1 MNNLVPE
8 LRADKDGKLV
18 TRHVRAAT
26 NEAAVKAF
34 PAPMGQA
41 KPSESADFKEVKNML
56 IGVLNHYRDL
66 ANGGSAE
73 SDPEDEDEGDGI
85 DLDDEDDYWK
95 MDDEAEPEDLG
106 FDPNGLLEAASIG
119 KALAELPENTIAHMR
134 AKIEENPYMDD
145 YEVAVLHA
153 LSYENNNPQLIAYLT
168 CMYSE
173 IAGFYS
179 ERDSLGDPDVNTY
192 TLMRDYMQGL
202 HNYES
207 VGYELPKD
215 IFSATPE
222 ERKVMEALHYLN
234 TELGDDEG
242 NAEPELGKIVM
253 ERPDSVEDVISI
265 VLERDTRDAEVIREM
280 LDSRTPSVRSGI
292 L

>member
-18 TRHVRAAT
+18 TRHVRAVTNDAAT
-26 NEAAVKAF
+26 KAF
-34 PAPMGQA
+34 PAPMGQV
-41 KPSESADFKEVKNML
+41 KTSESADFKEVKAML

-66 ANGGSAE
+66 ANGASVD
-73 SDPEDEDEGDGI
+73 SDSEDESDGI
-85 DLDDEDDYWK
+85 DLDDDDDYWK
-95 MDDEAEPEDLG
+95 MDDKDEDDEIG
-106 FDPNGLLEAASIG
+106 FDPSGLLEAASIG

-134 AKIEENPYMDD
+134 AKIDENPYVDD

-153 LSYENNNPQLIAYLT
+153 LSYENNNPQLIDYLT
-168 CMYSE
+168 SMYNE
-173 IAGFYS
+173 ISVFYPD
-179 ERDSLGDPDVNTY
+179 RDVMGDPDVNTY

-207 VGYELPKD
+207 VGYKLPED
-215 IFSATPE
+215 IFSVTPE
-222 ERKVMEALHYLN
+222 EREVMDALHFLN
-234 TELGDDEG
+234 TEIGDDEG

-253 ERPDSVEDVISI
+253 DRPDSVEEVVAL
-265 VLERDTRDAEVIREM
+265 VLERDTRDAEVIREI